1 MGEQPLSENLD
12 DWFRH
17 LPGSLALQA
26 EREVL
31 SAYAERLFG
40 YQLVQVGSLGDD
52 DEHLRPCPVKHKQIV
67 YSSWRDTT
75 TRHAIVGEPERLPIA
90 SDTLDAMLLPHT
102 LDLARDP
109 HQVVRE
115 AERVLIP
122 EGRLILTC
130 FNPLS
135 LWGLWRLALRRSGRL
150 PWTGHFVSYPRL
162 QDWLRLMGFAIERSE
177 VMMFRPPIRSE
188 SLLRRLKFLETY
200 GERYWP
206 MLAGVYVVQAIKRV
220 STLTPVGPR
229 WRRLRPLGQGAI
241 EPSARGMNHG

>member
-1 MGEQPLSENLD
+1 MGEHPTTESLD
-12 DWFRH
+12 EWFRR
-17 LPGSLALQA
+17 LPGTLVQQR
-26 EREVL
+26 EREIL

-40 YQLVQVGSLGDD
+40 YQLVQVGSVGDD
-52 DEHLRPCPVKHKQIV
+52 HEHLLRCPIQHKQIV
-67 YSSWRDTT
+67 YPHWRESGDQ
-75 TRHAIVGEPERLPIA
+75 HVIVAEPERLPIA
-90 SDTLDAMLLPHT
+90 SDSVDAVVLPHT

-115 AERVLIP
+115 AERLLIP

-135 LWGLWRLALRRSGRL
+135 LWGLWRLVLRRTGRL
-150 PWTGHFVSYPRL
+150 PWSGHFVSYPRL

-188 SLLRRLKFLETY
+188 PVLRRLTLLETY

-229 WRRLRPLGQGAI
+229 WRRLRPLGQGVI
-241 EPSARGMNHG
+241 EPTTRGWNRV